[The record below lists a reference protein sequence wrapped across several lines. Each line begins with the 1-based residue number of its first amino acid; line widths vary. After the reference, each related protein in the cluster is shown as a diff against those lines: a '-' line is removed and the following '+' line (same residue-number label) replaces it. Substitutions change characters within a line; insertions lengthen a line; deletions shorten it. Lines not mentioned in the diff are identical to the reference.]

1 MLLNGHSKSK
11 KDIESEVSSAFTSSD
26 QEFETALTR
35 IQTELTE
42 MQDAVFADV
51 PYDTVFDEKVLA
63 FLRTKE
69 AQDVIA
75 IYVGRYND
83 LLASSTY
90 FKKGTFDYYNAGQ
103 IAKSLA
109 SNGFFEAKHTVTL
122 NAETKLEIANQKELE
137 DVISNEKEA
146 ILKDKELRSRFDAL
160 AKLLDANVQMREFR
174 SFLLDNE
181 SFVSQLTNVHK
192 FREAVLKSY
201 LKICFELYS
210 DLMKEYGEAKI
221 RKKEIQ
227 AEAAK
232 PRTQWER
239 VIRLFNDRFVVPF
252 TLEAENKTA
261 VMLGDDPIITLGF
274 TYHDGSEK
282 KSIARE
288 SLLAALSTGEKK
300 ALYVLNIMFEVETR
314 IKENRETLIVVDDIA
329 DSFDYQNKY
338 AIIEYLKDIGRN
350 PLLKQIIMTHN
361 FDFFRTLESR
371 FVNYKNCFM
380 ATKSSTGISFEKAS
394 GIRNIFIHDLKKG
407 FFKDPKKKIASIPFI
422 RNLLNPANYYDTF

>member
-1 MLLNGHSKSK
+1 ML
-11 KDIESEVSSAFTSSD
+11 
-26 QEFETALTR
+26 
-35 IQTELTE
+35 
-42 MQDAVFADV
+42 
-51 PYDTVFDEKVLA
+51 
-63 FLRTKE
+63 
-69 AQDVIA
+69 
-75 IYVGRYND
+75 YVG
-83 LLASSTY
+83 
-90 FKKGTFDYYNAGQ
+90 
-103 IAKSLA
+103 
-109 SNGFFEAKHTVTL
+109 
-122 NAETKLEIANQKELE
+122 
-137 DVISNEKEA
+137 
-146 ILKDKELRSRFDAL
+146 
-160 AKLLDANVQMREFR
+160 
-174 SFLLDNE
+174 
-181 SFVSQLTNVHK
+181 VSGVK
-192 FREAVLKSY
+192 CIPR
-201 LKICFELYS
+201 
-210 DLMKEYGEAKI
+210 I

-239 VIRLFNDRFVVPF
+239 VIRRFNDRFVVPF
-252 TLEAENKTA
+252 TLEAKNNTA
-261 VMLGDDPIITLGF
+261 VMLGDHPIITLGF

-422 RNLLNPANYYDTF
+422 RNLLNPANDYDTF